1 MSAESRPARIV
12 SCPGC
17 RGPSVFAPANPYRPF
32 CCARCKGHDFGAW
45 ASESF
50 RVEVPPSPEDLD
62 PDEPPAA
69 PR

>member
-1 MSAESRPARIV
+1 MNGAPRAARVV

-17 RGPSVFAPANPYRPF
+17 RGPSPFSPENPYRPF
-32 CCARCKGHDFGAW
+32 CSARCKGHDFGAW

-62 PDEPPAA
+62 PDEPANA

>member
-1 MSAESRPARIV
+1 MKTLTRTARIV

-17 RGPSVFAPANPYRPF
+17 RGPSLFTPENRYRPF
-32 CCARCKGHDFGAW
+32 CSARCKGHDFGAW

-50 RVEVPPSPEDLD
+50 RVEVPPSNEGLD
-62 PDEPPAA
+62 PDEPANV